1 MNLKKNIITSL
12 ANPRIKEA
20 LDLRDSANRKEKKL
34 FLIEGLKELEL
45 ALTCGVIINS
55 LYFCPE
61 GFSTNKEPD
70 FIEACRRKNVDI
82 IELGQ
87 KAYLK
92 IAFGN
97 RHEGLIGVGCFAD
110 LSLAALK
117 LKERPLIAVAEA
129 IEKPGNIGAML
140 RTADAC
146 GVDAFILA
154 SPLADIY
161 NPNVIRSSLGA
172 VFSVKMALAKSEE
185 LVSWLK
191 DNKIKIIC
199 AAVGSNEEYTSFDY
213 RLPCAIVFGSE
224 EKGLSDIWLKSA
236 DKRLKIPMKGKVDS
250 LNVSVACGAF
260 LFESL
265 RQRSI

>member
-1 MNLKKNIITSL
+1 MDFKKNIITSQSNL
-12 ANPRIKEA
+12 KIKEA
-20 LDLRDSANRKEKKL
+20 LDLRDGSARKKKRL

-45 ALTCGVIINS
+45 ALTCGVIINT

-61 GFSTNKEPD
+61 FFSTNKEPD
-70 FIEACRRKNVDI
+70 FIEACRRKNAGI

-97 RHEGLIGVGCFAD
+97 RHEGLIAVGRFAD

-117 LKERPLIAVAEA
+117 LKERPLIMVVEA
-129 IEKPGNIGAML
+129 IEKPGNLGAML

-154 SPLADIY
+154 SPLTDIY
-161 NPNVIRSSLGA
+161 NPNVVRSSLGA
-172 VFSVKMALAKSEE
+172 VFSVKIAQAKSEE
-185 LVSWLK
+185 VVSWLK

-199 AAVGSNEEYTSFDY
+199 AAVDSKEKYTGFDY
-213 RLPCAIVFGSE
+213 RLPCAVVLGSE
-224 EKGLSDIWLKSA
+224 EKGLSDIWLESA

-260 LFESL
+260 LFEAL
-265 RQRSI
+265 RQRSV